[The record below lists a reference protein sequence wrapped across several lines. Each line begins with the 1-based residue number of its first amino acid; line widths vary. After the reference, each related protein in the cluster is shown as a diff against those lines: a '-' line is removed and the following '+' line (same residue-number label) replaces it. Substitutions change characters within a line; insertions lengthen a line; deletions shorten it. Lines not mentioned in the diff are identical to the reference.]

1 MNKIIALVIIFP
13 FSLVLAGQ
21 GFNSKTKSFN
31 SVSDKMVSYS
41 PSTIKMEGYLGE
53 KMDLVIRQLSGV
65 RLY

>member
-21 GFNSKTKSFN
+21 WFNSKTKSYN